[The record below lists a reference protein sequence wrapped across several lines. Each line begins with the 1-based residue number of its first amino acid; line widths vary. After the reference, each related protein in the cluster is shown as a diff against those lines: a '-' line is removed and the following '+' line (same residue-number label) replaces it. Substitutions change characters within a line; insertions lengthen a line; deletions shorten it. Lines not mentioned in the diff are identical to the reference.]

1 MKPEGPAGMES
12 SAKPM
17 YDIVI
22 QRFCRN
28 LCSPSPDA
36 MTPLAHASQILD
48 TMLGYLG
55 FTVQIDQIDGPEGP
69 TLQIHTDDSQ
79 QLIGRRGST
88 MEDIQYLVNRILQRH
103 IPEAPRIRVDIEFY
117 RSMRE
122 DKLVEHAKELGER
135 VRATGKSEMLQPMNS
150 YYRRMIHNAFVNDPE
165 VMSVSLDPNERFKR
179 IQLKRRH

>member
-1 MKPEGPAGMES
+1 MNDCFILPAVPPLMT
-12 SAKPM
+12 
-17 YDIVI
+17 
-22 QRFCRN
+22 
-28 LCSPSPDA
+28 

-55 FTVQIDQIDGPEGP
+55 FTVQIDQLDGPEGP

-103 IPEAPRIRVDIEFY
+103 IPDAPRIRVDIEFY

-122 DKLVEHAKELGER
+122 DKLVEHARELGER

-150 YYRRMIHNAFVNDPE
+150 YYRRMIHNIFVDDTA
-165 VMSVSLDPNERFKR
+165 VMSVSLDANERFKR
-179 IQLKRRH
+179 IQLKRRR